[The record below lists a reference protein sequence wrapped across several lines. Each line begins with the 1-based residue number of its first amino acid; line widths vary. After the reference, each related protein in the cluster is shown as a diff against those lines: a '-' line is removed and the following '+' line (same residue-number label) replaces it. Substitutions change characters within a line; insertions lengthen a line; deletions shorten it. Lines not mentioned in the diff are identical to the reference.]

1 MILLS
6 ASELEKHFGTEEVL
20 EHVSFHISKGDR
32 VGIVGDNGAGKT
44 TLLSILSGEDE
55 ASDGAFFVAKGT
67 RIGYLKQ
74 AAQFD
79 SDNTVLGE
87 MQAIYEETAARA
99 EEWGITVYESEVK
112 GILTSMAFGPAFYD
126 KRIAT
131 LSGGERTRLALASL
145 LLRKPDLLLL
155 DEPTNHLDI
164 GTLKWLESYLKGYA
178 GTLVIV
184 SHDRYFLDQ
193 TVTRIFE
200 INRKHL
206 TMYEGDYTTYVRKK
220 KAAREDALRQYEKQ
234 QKEIKKEEDLI
245 RWYMG
250 HGTEHL
256 VKRAQSREK
265 RLAHVERLDKPEGD
279 NKTIRFTFRENF
291 PSGTDVVRAE
301 GLSKGFRK
309 GEDGKIIPLFRDLDL
324 DIKRGER
331 VAFIGPNG
339 IGKSTLLKLLVSA
352 SQEGEYYGI
361 TMRPDSGRIRY
372 GHNVQLAYYDQD
384 QLTIR
389 GSHTVLEEIHAD
401 WRLYTETQI
410 RSILGRFLFTGDDVF
425 KDVSALSGGEK
436 ARLSLLKM
444 MMTGANVLVFDEPT
458 NHLDIS
464 SKEIFEEALLDYPGT
479 IILVSHDR
487 YFLNRIP
494 TRIVELSESG
504 GETFLGAYDYYLEKK
519 SGAIPSGRAYLA
531 GLREA
536 AGAAKK
542 DPYEGLSEK
551 EKRAAQKERETNR
564 KRLEKKRDAAEA
576 NVERLEKEI
585 RDLDNEMALCS
596 QSLDY
601 VKANELLALQASK
614 KEELSAAYEAWE
626 EAADEL
632 DRFV

>member
-6 ASELEKHFGTEEVL
+6 ASDLEKHFGTEEVL
-20 EHVSFHISKGDR
+20 EGVSFHISKGDR

-55 ASDGAFFVAKGT
+55 PSDGVFFVAKGT

-74 AAQFD
+74 SAQFD
-79 SDNTVLGE
+79 SENTVLGE
-87 MQAIYEETAARA
+87 MQAVYEETAARA
-99 EEWGITVYESEVK
+99 EEWGISVYESEVK
-112 GILTSMAFGPAFYD
+112 GILTSMAFGPEFYD
-126 KRIAT
+126 KRIRT

-164 GTLKWLESYLKGYA
+164 GTLKWLESYLKNYV

-200 INRKHL
+200 INRKRL

-220 KAAREDALRQYEKQ
+220 KAAREDALRKYEKQ

-265 RLAHVERLDKPEGD
+265 RLSHVERLEKPEGE
-279 NKTIRFTFRENF
+279 NATIRFSFRENY
-291 PSGTDVVRAE
+291 PSGNDVVRTE
-301 GLSKGFRK
+301 HLSKGFRR
-309 GEDGKIIPLFRDLDL
+309 GEDGKIIPLFRNLDL
-324 DIKRGER
+324 DVKRGER
-331 VAFIGPNG
+331 VAIIGPNG
-339 IGKSTLLKLLVSA
+339 IGKSTLLKLLVAA
-352 SQEGEYYGI
+352 SPESGYYGV
-361 TMRPDSGRIRY
+361 TMRPDEGTIRY
-372 GHNVQLAYYDQD
+372 GHNVELAYYDQE

-444 MMTGANVLVFDEPT
+444 MMAGANVLVFDEPT

-464 SKEIFEEALLDYPGT
+464 SKEIFEEALLEYPGT

-494 TRIVELSESG
+494 TRIVELSADG

-519 SGAIPSGRAYLA
+519 SGAIPSGRTYLA
-531 GLREA
+531 ELRGE
-536 AGAAKK
+536 AKK
-542 DPYEGLSEK
+542 DPYEGFSEK

-564 KRLEKKRDAAEA
+564 KRLEKKREKAEA
-576 NVERLEKEI
+576 DASRLEKEI

-596 QSLDY
+596 ASLDY
-601 VKANELLALQASK
+601 KKANDLLALQNEK
-614 KEELSAAYEAWE
+614 KEELAAAYDAWE
-626 EAADEL
+626 AAAEEL